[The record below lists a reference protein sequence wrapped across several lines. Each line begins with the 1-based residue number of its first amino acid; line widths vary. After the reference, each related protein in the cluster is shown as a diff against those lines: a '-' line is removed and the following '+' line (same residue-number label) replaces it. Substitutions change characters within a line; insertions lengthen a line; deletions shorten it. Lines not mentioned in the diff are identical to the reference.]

1 MANSEVVRTPEI
13 DPERSNYRS
22 FWSKDWAKQILDTT
36 KGTDI
41 EQITIDLVISWRCQS
56 EVLASPDTFVE
67 VVYRMISSYQ
77 RPAGWQKI
85 AKALAD
91 NLKKEVPSLTKQQV
105 VELFTAL
112 AKIHNDMELATET
125 KLQSLGKNQ
134 LWDMLVD
141 PNGNATKFWFSI
153 MGSCEMVYAAIYF
166 AYENYVTMVTRKRL
180 NLPESKKIY
189 GGQVGPK
196 LDEAFSD
203 DLAAAFFDAA
213 EIKKARFARNSICHC
228 GARLTE
234 DLIEHGHDFE
244 ISPENRIIVFPHHS
258 KELFDIVSDLS
269 LKLAER
275 HLSNPVTS

>member
-105 VELFTAL
+105 VELFTAWQKFTTTWSL
-112 AKIHNDMELATET
+112 QRKQNYRASEKTNSGTCWSTQMAMLPSFGFPSWDRARWSMPQFTLPMKIM
-125 KLQSLGKNQ
+125 SL
-134 LWDMLVD
+134 W
-141 PNGNATKFWFSI
+141 
-153 MGSCEMVYAAIYF
+153 
-166 AYENYVTMVTRKRL
+166 
-180 NLPESKKIY
+180 
-189 GGQVGPK
+189 
-196 LDEAFSD
+196 
-203 DLAAAFFDAA
+203 
-213 EIKKARFARNSICHC
+213 
-228 GARLTE
+228 
-234 DLIEHGHDFE
+234 
-244 ISPENRIIVFPHHS
+244 
-258 KELFDIVSDLS
+258 
-269 LKLAER
+269 
-275 HLSNPVTS
+275 